1 MTIVKKLSLLANK
14 RILAIT
20 FIIKN
25 KIFIMKNL
33 IKILIVMK
41 QKMIKKNIIIIYFF
55 KLFKIKQIF
64 YQLKENIEY
73 IIGYNYF

>member
-41 QKMIKKNIIIIYFF
+41 QKMIKKNIIIIFF
-55 KLFKIKQIF
+55 
-64 YQLKENIEY
+64 
-73 IIGYNYF
+73 